1 MELSPSCEHRQVTAP
16 ATEFQTPPQ
25 LEMLVAGFALAA
37 LLAAQWMLSAA
48 IEGTNYYGFDGKM
61 AQAIILT
68 IFEFGSRFGINN
80 LNPIEGVGSQLLPM
94 NVWANPAYW
103 PFAIFDKN
111 LVQAG
116 LQARG
121 PRRHASPGGENRIA
135 RLALERRSPVPGLER
150 YRRENSGRRACPQ
163 IAIATISAEG
173 CLLAHSGT
181 RNMGTFRQGRIDV
194 SLRHNN
200 TQGDCRDEPHR

>member
-121 PRRHASPGGENRIA
+121 PRRHASSQGEHRIA
-135 RLALERRSPVPGLER
+135 GLALERQSPVPGLVR
-150 YRRENSGRRACPQ
+150 YRRETSSRRACPQ
-163 IAIATISAEG
+163 ITTAAHCRRSVLAGARGSTQYGALRAG
-173 CLLAHSGT
+173 GGVTFLL
-181 RNMGTFRQGRIDV
+181 
-194 SLRHNN
+194 
-200 TQGDCRDEPHR
+200 HRMNEDTSR

>member
-1 MELSPSCEHRQVTAP
+1 MHHPTSKTY
-16 ATEFQTPPQ
+16 EFTI
-25 LEMLVAGFALAA
+25 GSFA
-37 LLAAQWMLSAA
+37 LLALLVVQWMLSSA
-48 IEGTNYYGFDGKM
+48 IHGTNYDGGDGKM
-61 AQAIILT
+61 AQATILAAVKFT
-68 IFEFGSRFGINN
+68 APFQVSTLSPIQGI
-80 LNPIEGVGSQLLPM
+80 GSQLLPM

-194 SLRHNN
+194 SLPHNN